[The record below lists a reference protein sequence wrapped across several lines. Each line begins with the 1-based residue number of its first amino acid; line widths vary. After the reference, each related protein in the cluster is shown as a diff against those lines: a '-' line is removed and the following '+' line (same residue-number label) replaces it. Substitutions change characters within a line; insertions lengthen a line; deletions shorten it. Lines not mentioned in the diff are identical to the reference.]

1 MIISPVNNIH
11 SILLSPFFIFDN
23 LARRKNKK
31 RKMKNKRG
39 LEDLMDGRFQVRV
52 AGKRYFGEF

>member
-1 MIISPVNNIH
+1 MIISRVNDIH
-11 SILLSPFFIFDN
+11 SILLFSFFIFDN
-23 LARRKNKK
+23 LARRKNK

-52 AGKRYFGEF
+52 AGIRYFGEF